1 MSQPPSSMPQYG
13 GPMSTPPSSPMPPP
27 PPKKKRTGLIIGI
40 VAGALFLIIA
50 VLVVIALIIFFA
62 VRGGGGDTTGGG
74 GDGGGGGDK
83 SATPEEQATTLVT
96 DYMDALVAGDST
108 TAFEL
113 VADPSPSDE
122 MLPAAAYDAALAA
135 APIADVAVEAPVMD
149 PDGMDGTVPVSFTV
163 GGEATTYEFSVS
175 DYDSDEV
182 LELSSPMWASYSPDS
197 LAGLG
202 ATINGEEL
210 PTDVSIAMLPGS
222 YEIALGVEGFA
233 PSTDEP
239 LVYTDYDSDIE
250 WPEAT
255 LTEDGLTTFRAA
267 VQKSVD
273 ACIAQDTLKAGCGI
287 GELPATTDDGYTLT
301 DGTVKRT
308 LPEDAQRTIDK
319 MTATPSYD
327 EPTFVEG
334 EYIGT
339 IDTKMECE
347 KDGQKGT
354 CEMWLGGGL
363 GTPSVDMA
371 DPKHPVTWS

>member
-1 MSQPPSSMPQYG
+1 MSQPPASPMPQYG

-40 VAGALFLIIA
+40 IAGALFLIIA
-50 VLVVIALIIFFA
+50 VIVVIALIIFFA
-62 VRGGGGDTTGGG
+62 VRGGSGGDTT
-74 GDGGGGGDK
+74 GGGGGDK

-96 DYMDALVAGDST
+96 DYMDALVAGDSAS
-108 TAFEL
+108 AFEL
-113 VADPSPSDE
+113 AAESASDVE
-122 MLPAAAYDAALAA
+122 MLPAEAYDAALAA
-135 APIADVAVEAPVMD
+135 APVADVAVGTPVIEADAP
-149 PDGMDGTVPVSFTV
+149 DGTVPTTFTV
-163 GGEATTYEFSVS
+163 GGEEVSYDFTVS
-175 DYDSDEV
+175 DYDADDSF
-182 LELSSPMWASYSPDS
+182 ELDAPNWSVYGADA
-197 LAGLG
+197 LAGLS
-202 ATINGEEL
+202 ATINGSEL
-210 PTDVSIAMLPGS
+210 PTDSSTTIAMLPGS
-222 YEIALGVEGFA
+222 YEIAFGVDGFA
-233 PSTDEP
+233 PSVTDP
-239 LVYTDYDSDIE
+239 LVYSDFESGFE

-255 LTEDGLTTFRAA
+255 LTDDGLTTFRAA

-301 DGTVKRT
+301 EGTVKRS
-308 LPEDAQRTIDK
+308 LPEDSQRAIDK

-339 IDTKMECE
+339 IDTTMGCE

-371 DPKHPVTWS
+371 DPKLPVTWS

>member
-1 MSQPPSSMPQYG
+1 MSQPPASPMPQYG

-40 VAGALFLIIA
+40 IAGALFLIIA
-50 VLVVIALIIFFA
+50 VIVVIALIIFFA
-62 VRGGGGDTTGGG
+62 VRSGGGDTTGGG
-74 GDGGGGGDK
+74 GGGDT

-96 DYMDALVAGDST
+96 DYMDALVAGDSA

-113 VADPSPSDE
+113 AADSSGSDE

-135 APIADVAVEAPVMD
+135 APIADVSVEAPVME
-149 PDGMDGTVPVSFTV
+149 PEGIDGTVPVSFTV
-163 GGEATTYEFSVS
+163 GGEATTYDFSVS

-182 LELSSPMWASYSPDS
+182 FELDSPMWSTYSPDS

-202 ATINGEEL
+202 TTINGEEL
-210 PTDVSIAMLPGS
+210 PTDVSIAMLPGA

-233 PSTDEP
+233 PSVTDP
-239 LVYTDYDSDIE
+239 MVYTDYESDVE

-301 DGTVKRT
+301 EGTVKRT

-319 MTATPSYD
+319 MTATPGYD

-339 IDTKMECE
+339 IDTTMDCE

-354 CEMWLGGGL
+354 CEMWMGGGL

-371 DPKHPVTWS
+371 DPKLPVTWS